1 VSARRKTIDPARRG
15 EHAGEA
21 STLHPVFPLAKRA
34 RTPHYATKIARGRA
48 VEKKAEAPRDYEELI
63 RVIHDRHGEMSKS
76 YQKIALYL
84 TQNPNDVAVRS
95 VNAIGESCG
104 VHPSSFVRFAQALG
118 YEGFKELQAL
128 FQKRLSTA
136 APGFEARVKALETEL
151 GERTDRSAFGF
162 MHDLIVRDIASLKEM
177 LTGIEPGDL
186 LKAVALLEKADVVY
200 LIGQLRSAPVVEL
213 LRYILTMLGKRCVLL
228 DPGGGLA
235 THMARAMRKKD
246 VLFAVSF
253 RFYANEVVNV
263 VEEAAERGVPIIA
276 ISDSTLSPFARR
288 ARVLFAV
295 PEHEYTFSRSLA
307 APMCLAQALTV
318 ALAARLQNDVETPR
332 IPTVTGQ

>member
-1 VSARRKTIDPARRG
+1 MEQQV
-15 EHAGEA
+15 
-21 STLHPVFPLAKRA
+21 
-34 RTPHYATKIARGRA
+34 
-48 VEKKAEAPRDYEELI
+48 EAPKDYEDLI
-63 RVIHDRHGEMSKS
+63 RVIHDRYEAMSKS
-76 YQKIALYL
+76 YQTIALYL

-95 VNAIGESCG
+95 VNSIGETTG
-104 VHPSSFVRFAQALG
+104 VHASSFVRFAQALG
-118 YEGFKELQAL
+118 FEGFKDLQSL

-136 APGFEARVKALETEL
+136 APGFEARVKALEKEL
-151 GERTDRSAFGF
+151 GNRTDRTEMGF
-162 MHDLIVRDIASLKEM
+162 MHDLVVRDMASLQEM
-177 LTGIEPGDL
+177 LNDIQQEDL
-186 LKAVALLEKADVVY
+186 AQAVSLLQKADVVY

-228 DPGGGLA
+228 DSGGGLA
-235 THMARAMRKKD
+235 THIARAMRATD

-263 VEEAAERGVPIIA
+263 VEEAAGRGIPIVA
-276 ISDSTLSPFARR
+276 ISDSTLSPLAKS

-318 ALAARLQNDVETPR
+318 ALAARLQNNAINPR
-332 IPTVTGQ
+332 IPTVTER